1 MIKDFIIPLNKD
13 ELLTSHAGQYSVE
26 KIISLGMI
34 PKALEASRN
43 TLQADGAS
51 FILTCFDTFFAV
63 LVHGN
68 KIELQ
73 FALISFRRIF
83 KGIQILVTD
92 MEKIFDQG
100 KEIEEKE
107 RPKFLCINK
116 MLAYLL
122 SQFIC
127 HINDQISKNSSN
139 IQNPRKKNAKSDEE
153 DKWNDERQK
162 VLELIYRW
170 LQLPLQKIWK
180 PSIVEDSFVTVLS
193 QICYNVIEH
202 CKDIKQKHT
211 RQTIFEI
218 LGILIKKYNHAII
231 CVVRIVQLVKLC
243 DTLPAYIAPGIVHMD
258 AECGCNG
265 LLKQV
270 IKEIDQTEPTEAESR
285 NISTF
290 LENIA
295 TLKPDIMLPIMG
307 DILEYLEHEYYIMRN
322 CAIGIIGTVVPTVL
336 TNEDLTPEQKEQR
349 DEYLN
354 SLFDHIMDCN
364 SYVRSKVLH
373 VWQNLSHE
381 GAIPLAIQG
390 KLLSACISRL
400 QDKSAN
406 VRKQALQ
413 LLRTLLQ
420 SNPFAAK
427 LEEIEFSKSVEREK
441 IKLKELQTLFASNSA
456 RGDSE
461 RLELWN
467 TLLPDI
473 NKAIKKIIESHNEN
487 REDGKET
494 TNDDI
499 DPNSAFEK
507 IRQLMLN
514 GEVFD
519 AVSYLWIICTK
530 LQETPKIENLSSE
543 AKRECLLTFLLKI
556 FMESEDRI
564 TKENISPKKKK
575 QKEEIT
581 AQKRLINYLEN
592 SLEFATKLK
601 NAIPL
606 VEALLFST
614 TSSDAIEACSLL
626 GIACQFGVT
635 GATAS
640 VNKALFQVLHND
652 QSVRRNVATVYKQ
665 IYLNSNE
672 SQKSTRQR
680 AIICVKSLINLV
692 KKLQPGQSSSLEEL
706 IKLWYNDKEIS
717 EETLQVLWEIFSMK
731 LPDTTP
737 IESRAALILIMMIG
751 QTESGII
758 VENLDV
764 LVKIGLGPRA
774 KNDLLLA
781 RDTCRTLQTIKQ
793 ENQNIEAAP
802 IRYPNNHSMFQE
814 IITLLKD
821 NFYNLKEN
829 GYISFATDAI
839 NVVYKLA
846 NQPHH
851 LIKNFLLDIYKTEQF
866 TVENDKSIVI
876 SSIVLSKLLHI
887 VGHIAIREMVHL
899 DIEIYRELK
908 RRNNI
913 RDLKKNKDLNKDN
926 TKRNVSIS
934 SISSCNRSVRA
945 KEILQEDN
953 GEDALEGAA
962 DDTDAE
968 FINTALESEIVTGNG
983 LLTKF
988 MPIVSHVCQ
997 HPEKYGNENLQAAAT
1012 LALCKMM
1019 TVSSVFCE
1027 TYLQLLVTILER
1039 SPYSGIRANVLIGLS
1054 DLTTRFPNQVEPWTK
1069 HIYGR
1074 LRDEDKH
1081 VRSTCVRVLSNLIM
1095 REMVRVKGQ
1104 VSELALCI
1112 IDEDIQIQQDTKYF
1126 FKELSQRGYA
1136 LYNVIPDILSRLS
1149 DPQVNLSESHFQQI
1163 LGYILSLV
1171 QHKKQTDTI
1180 IEKICARFKLATT
1193 ERQWCDL
1200 SYCLSILQFS
1210 VKSVRRLIESLP
1222 LLKEKIHHKQV
1233 LKTLQGIIEQTKKK
1247 SDTKSVCLEL
1257 EEKIKELLEG
1267 SENIETN
1274 DNILMPPPTTLL
1286 QQKSRTGTQKD
1297 SDEDENHSDTDLDP
1311 QPVTKRILT
1320 SRKTRKK
1327 IRIYKDNSDSS
1338 SESDNEDREQKVTP
1352 SKSST
1357 RLKSNRKVMNS
1368 TPTTQ
1373 SPLPK
1378 RNKPSKTV
1386 EHSTKTSVRTPR
1398 QMTVRASTRL
1408 SHL

>member
-26 KIISLGMI
+26 KIIPPGMVS
-34 PKALEASRN
+34 KALDASRI

-73 FALISFRRIF
+73 FAFTSFRRIF

-92 MEKIFDQG
+92 LEKIFDQG
-100 KEIEEKE
+100 KEIEEEE
-107 RPKFLCINK
+107 RPKLLCVNK
-116 MLAYLL
+116 MLAYLV

-127 HINDQISKNSSN
+127 HINEQISKNSSN
-139 IQNPRKKNAKSDEE
+139 IQNSRKKNAKTDEE
-153 DKWNDERQK
+153 DKWDDERQK

-193 QICYNVIEH
+193 QICYNVLEH
-202 CKDIKQKHT
+202 CRDIKQKHT

-218 LGILIKKYNHAII
+218 LGTLIKKYNHGII
-231 CVVRIVQLVKLC
+231 CIVRIVQLVKLF
-243 DTLPAYIAPGIVHMD
+243 DTLPAYMATGVVYMD
-258 AECGCNG
+258 VECGCNG
-265 LLKQV
+265 LLKQI
-270 IKEIDQTEPTEAESR
+270 IKELDQTEPAEAESR
-285 NISTF
+285 NISAF

-295 TLKPDIMLPIMG
+295 TLKPDIVLPIMNN
-307 DILEYLEHEYYIMRN
+307 ILEYLTNEYYIMRN
-322 CAIGIIGTVVPTVL
+322 CAIGIIGTIVPTML

-349 DEYLN
+349 DECLN
-354 SLFDHIMDCN
+354 SLFDHILDCN
-364 SYVRSKVLH
+364 AYVRSKVLH
-373 VWQNLSHE
+373 VWQNLSCE
-381 GAIPLAIQG
+381 GAIPLAMQG
-390 KLLSACISRL
+390 KLLNGCISRL

-441 IKLKELQTLFASNSA
+441 IKLKELQTLFACNSEP
-456 RGDSE
+456 GDIE

-473 NKAIKKIIESHNEN
+473 KEAIKEIIESDDEN
-487 REDGKET
+487 RENDKEKT
-494 TNDDI
+494 DDDV
-499 DPNSAFEK
+499 DPSLAFEK
-507 IRQLMLN
+507 IRQLILN
-514 GEVFD
+514 GKVFD
-519 AVSYLWIICTK
+519 AVSYLWTICTK
-530 LQETPKIENLSSE
+530 LKDTPKIENLSSE
-543 AKRECLLTFLLKI
+543 AKKECLFTFLLKI
-556 FMESEDRI
+556 FMESEDRV
-564 TKENISPKKKK
+564 TKENVSQEKKK
-575 QKEEIT
+575 QKEEIK

-614 TSSDAIEACSLL
+614 TSSDAVEACTLL

-652 QSVRRNVATVYKQ
+652 QSVRRNLAMVYKQ
-665 IYLNSNE
+665 IYLDNTE
-672 SQKSTRQR
+672 PQKSARQR
-680 AIICVKSLINLV
+680 AITCVKSLINLV

-706 IKLWYNDKEIS
+706 IRLWYSNKEIS

-751 QTESGII
+751 QTESGVI

-781 RDTCRTLQTIKQ
+781 RDICRTLQKIKQ

-802 IRYPNNHSMFQE
+802 IRYPNNHNMFKE
-814 IITLLKD
+814 IIILLKD
-821 NFYNLKEN
+821 NFCNLKEN

-839 NVVYKLA
+839 NVIYKLA
-846 NQPHH
+846 NQPQH
-851 LIKNFLLDIYKTEQF
+851 LIKNFLLDTYKIEQF
-866 TVENDKSIVI
+866 TAENDKSIVI

-887 VGHIAIREMVHL
+887 VGHVAIREMVHL
-899 DIEIYRELK
+899 DTEIYKELK

-913 RDLKKNKDLNKDN
+913 RDLKKNKNLNKDN
-926 TKRNVSIS
+926 SKQNVTITS
-934 SISSCNRSVRA
+934 SNRSVRN
-945 KEILQEDN
+945 KENLQEDN

-988 MPIVSHVCQ
+988 VPIVLDVCQ
-997 HPEKYGNENLQAAAT
+997 HPEKYGNENLQAAGT

-1039 SPYSGIRANVLIGLS
+1039 SPYPGIRANVLIGLS

-1074 LRDEDKH
+1074 LRDENKH

-1112 IDEDIQIQQDTKYF
+1112 IDEDIQIQQDTKHF

-1149 DPQVNLSESHFQQI
+1149 DPQINLNESHFQEIFGFI
-1163 LGYILSLV
+1163 LNLV
-1171 QHKKQTDTI
+1171 QHKKQIDTI

-1200 SYCLSILQFS
+1200 SYCLSILPFS
-1210 VKSVRRLIESLP
+1210 VKSIRRLIESLP
-1222 LLKEKIHHKQV
+1222 LLKDKIHHKQV

-1267 SENIETN
+1267 SENTETN
-1274 DNILMPPPTTLL
+1274 DNILMPPPKTLL
-1286 QQKSRTGTQKD
+1286 QQKSRMGRQKD
-1297 SDEDENHSDTDLDP
+1297 SEEDENYSDTDIDS
-1311 QPVTKRILT
+1311 QPITKKNLT
-1320 SRKTRKK
+1320 PSHTRKK
-1327 IRIYKDNSDSS
+1327 IRVSKDNSDSS
-1338 SESDNEDREQKVTP
+1338 SESDNEDREQKVT
-1352 SKSST
+1352 SNRSST
-1357 RLKSNRKVMNS
+1357 RLRSYRKVMNS

-1378 RNKPSKTV
+1378 RNKSSKTV
-1386 EHSTKTSVRTPR
+1386 KMSNKTPVRTPR
-1398 QMTVRASTRL
+1398 QMTERVSTRSSRL
-1408 SHL
+1408 QK